1 MKKQMILSA
10 VFGVVLFGFG
20 FANFAM
26 ADIIP
31 GVDVIVRKKP
41 GGIAIQVKTGADGT
55 YKFTG
60 LAPGTYDLIIPG
72 QPVKSVTVGT
82 DGTLGGKLMHPTGSK
97 AAKKGGAN
105 LPGKTIQAPPAS
117 LLTSLR
123 PIAGANLPG
132 KTIQAPPI
140 GPVGP
145 PESINPIPGVDIIV
159 RSRPGGIAI
168 QVKTGADGTYK
179 FTGLA
184 PGTYDLLIPGQP
196 VKLVTVGTDGKFS
209 GIVTLINSV
218 DTSNDDSVRSKAP
231 LPAPRSR

>member
-26 ADIIP
+26 AEEIPGIDII
-31 GVDVIVRKKP
+31 VQKKP
-41 GGIAIQVKTGADGT
+41 GGSAIQVKTGADGT
-55 YKFTG
+55 YRFTG
-60 LAPGTYDLIIPG
+60 LAPGTYDLLIPG

-82 DGTLGGKLMHPTGSK
+82 DGTLGGKLMHSTGSK

-117 LLTSLR
+117 MLTSLS
-123 PIAGANLPG
+123 PIAGAKLPG
-132 KTIQAPPI
+132 KTIQAAPI

-145 PESINPIPGVDIIV
+145 PEANNPIPGVDIIV
-159 RSRPGGIAI
+159 RSKPGGIAI

-179 FTGLA
+179 FTRLA
-184 PGTYDLLIPGQP
+184 PGTYDLSTAGQP
-196 VKLVTVGTDGKFS
+196 VKSVTVGTDGEFS

-218 DTSNDDSVRSKAP
+218 DPTNDTAVTSKAP

>member
-10 VFGVVLFGFG
+10 VFGVILFGFG

-26 ADIIP
+26 A
-31 GVDVIVRKKP
+31 
-41 GGIAIQVKTGADGT
+41 AID
-55 YKFTG
+55 
-60 LAPGTYDLIIPG
+60 
-72 QPVKSVTVGT
+72 
-82 DGTLGGKLMHPTGSK
+82 
-97 AAKKGGAN
+97 
-105 LPGKTIQAPPAS
+105 
-117 LLTSLR
+117 
-123 PIAGANLPG
+123 
-132 KTIQAPPI
+132 
-140 GPVGP
+140 
-145 PESINPIPGVDIIV
+145 PIPGVDIIV
-159 RSRPGGIAI
+159 RSKPGGIAI

>member
-1 MKKQMILSA
+1 MILSA

-26 ADIIP
+26 ASNNPIP
-31 GVDVIVRKKP
+31 GVDIIVRSKP

-179 FTGLA
+179 FTRLA
-184 PGTYDLLIPGQP
+184 PGTYDLSTAGQP
-196 VKLVTVGTDGKFS
+196 PQLVIVGPDGTLGGKLMKGTDGVVKLS
-209 GIVTLINSV
+209 CATGNHI
-218 DTSNDDSVRSKAP
+218 KAK
-231 LPAPRSR
+231 

>member
-10 VFGVVLFGFG
+10 VFGVILFGFG

-26 ADIIP
+26 A
-31 GVDVIVRKKP
+31 
-41 GGIAIQVKTGADGT
+41 
-55 YKFTG
+55 
-60 LAPGTYDLIIPG
+60 
-72 QPVKSVTVGT
+72 
-82 DGTLGGKLMHPTGSK
+82 GS
-97 AAKKGGAN
+97 
-105 LPGKTIQAPPAS
+105 
-117 LLTSLR
+117 
-123 PIAGANLPG
+123 
-132 KTIQAPPI
+132 
-140 GPVGP
+140 
-145 PESINPIPGVDIIV
+145 NPIPGVDIIV
-159 RSRPGGIAI
+159 RKSPGGIAI